1 VTDERF
7 SIIIVDDEAVV
18 REGVRDRID
27 WESLGFLLVGDY
39 EDGRAALAAAR
50 ANPPDVILSDI
61 RMPFLDGIELARTV
75 AEESPE
81 TRVLLLTGHDE
92 FEYAQE
98 AVRLQV
104 WDFLLKPVSARELT
118 GVLERLGEEL
128 TRERARRDA
137 EERLRLQWQESL
149 PLLRER
155 AMNDLVAGSDPPEAY
170 VPRLAEL
177 GVTIPPGR
185 IRVIIVSSDREAR
198 SDLQGLAIANVVEE
212 LCTGPAGGVQFAMN
226 DGDIV
231 AILPGNDGDL
241 FERLDRLRRRVA
253 EETEGSVTIA
263 VGPAQGALREV
274 RGSYR
279 AARQR
284 LMQRFLTGGN
294 RIITSEESAADATG
308 WSERHREART
318 ALVSRIRNVD
328 RTGARS
334 ALEALIRICRDQHL
348 PVATCILNLQR
359 DLARVLDSA
368 EALDV
373 DAVALF
379 PGGANPFEELAG
391 LPSLTAIG
399 EWFGRLIDRIIDS
412 LEDRVRDQAERKV
425 RAAETFLQENFR
437 DPSVSLTGVCA
448 ELSVSVSYFSQR
460 FKMVTGR
467 TFVEYLTELR
477 IAHAQELLRTG
488 SGRGYEIAPQVGFR
502 DPHYFSSTFKK
513 VVGMTPTQYRNQYGT
528 GS

>member
-1 VTDERF
+1 VTDDLF
-7 SIIIVDDEAVV
+7 TIIIVDDEAVV

-27 WESLGFLLVGDY
+27 WETLGFRLVGDY
-39 EDGRAALAAAR
+39 EDGRAALAAVR
-50 ANPPDVILSDI
+50 ADPPDVILSDI

-75 AEESPE
+75 AEEHPT

-118 GVLERLGEEL
+118 GVLERLAAEL
-128 TRERARRDA
+128 QVERTRRDA
-137 EERLRLQWQESL
+137 EERLRVQWQESL

-155 AMNDLVAGSDPPEAY
+155 ALNDLLAGSDPPDAY
-170 VPRLAEL
+170 LLRLANL
-177 GVTIPPGR
+177 GLTIAPGR
-185 IRVIIVSSDREAR
+185 IRVIIVSPDPEGR
-198 SDLQGLAIANVVEE
+198 SDLQGLAVANVVDE
-212 LCTGPAGGVQFAMN
+212 LCTAPGGGVQFAMN

-231 AILPGNDGDL
+231 VLLPGTDGDL
-241 FERLDRLRRRVA
+241 FDRLDQLRRRVA

-294 RIITSEESAADATG
+294 RIITSEESSTDAAG
-308 WSERHREART
+308 WGERHRDVRT
-318 ALVSRIRNVD
+318 ALVALIRNVD
-328 RTGARS
+328 REGARE
-334 ALEALIRICRDQHL
+334 ALESLILICREQHL

-359 DLARVLDSA
+359 DLARVIDSA
-368 EALDV
+368 EALDIDV
-373 DAVALF
+373 GVLF
-379 PGGANPFEELAG
+379 PGGGNPFEELAS
-391 LPSLTAIG
+391 LPSLTAIR
-399 EWFGRLIDRIIDS
+399 EWFGRLIDRIIDA

-425 RAAETFLQENFR
+425 RAAETYLQENFR
-437 DPSVSLTGVCA
+437 DPSVSLTAVCA

-502 DPHYFSSTFKK
+502 DPHYFSTTFKK
-513 VVGMTPTQYRNQYGT
+513 VVGMTPTQYRNRYGA